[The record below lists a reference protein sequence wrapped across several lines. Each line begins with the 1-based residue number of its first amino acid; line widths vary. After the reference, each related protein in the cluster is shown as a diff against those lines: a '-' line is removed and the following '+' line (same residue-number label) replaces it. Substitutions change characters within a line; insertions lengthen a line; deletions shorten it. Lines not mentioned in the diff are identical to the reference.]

1 MATINEAK
9 ERLDKLIN
17 KGRHRLYKP
26 IQIAEILYKA
36 RTSSDVVP
44 SKRETYRRISN
55 TWKADIAL
63 RLFGRRPSLNSRYE
77 DQLFDDAVIPPQILN
92 LLATANQDGVVEAYI
107 YHMVYGTQ
115 ILLGDIRAGLDVS
128 KPSAFD
134 LESFLKMFEGE
145 SALRRSA
152 DKAYEILVYALF
164 DTLANHLGATVTLS
178 VSQDKREIVKDF
190 EKFTTIVLGID
201 PDLLSISQPA
211 RLFRLGVTNAADA
224 RIDMWANFGPA
235 VQVKHITLDPE
246 EGKRIVDEVMADK
259 IIIVCKHA
267 EQKVIESI
275 ISQVGLKNKIRGFIT
290 EKDLVSWYKL
300 CMAKYANSIGIDV
313 LRALSHEFDVEFP
326 LAKSAEIEKF
336 LKERGYSRKMLQG
349 IWALPD

>member
-1 MATINEAK
+1 MATLNEAK

-17 KGRHRLYKP
+17 KARHRLYKP

-44 SKRETYRRISN
+44 SKLETYRRISN

-77 DQLFDDAVIPPQILN
+77 DQLFDDAVIPPQTLN
-92 LLATANQDGVVEAYI
+92 VLARANQGGIIEAYI
-107 YHMVYGTQ
+107 YYRIGGTQ
-115 ILLGDIRAGLDVS
+115 LLLEKIRSGLDIT

-134 LESFLKMFEGE
+134 LESFIKKFEGE
-145 SALRRSA
+145 SSLRRSI
-152 DKAYEILVYALF
+152 DKVYEILVYALF
-164 DTLANHLGATVTLS
+164 DILVNHLDATITLS

-201 PDLLSISQPA
+201 PVRLSISQPA

-235 VQVKHITLDPE
+235 VQVKHITLDLE
-246 EGKRIVDEVMADK
+246 EGKRIAQEVMADK

-275 ISQVGLKNKIRGFIT
+275 FSQVGLKEKIRGFIT

-300 CMAKYANSIGIDV
+300 CMTKYANSIGKDV

-326 LAKSAEIEKF
+326 LAKSSEIEKF
-336 LKERGYSRKMLQG
+336 LNERGYARKMLQG